1 MPAPSSPC
9 TTTTAGMI
17 VHVHLTGELIWLEII
32 VFFQQIVF
40 QLGRLHDPGLC
51 VASEPCASAGE
62 GVQGQA

>member
-1 MPAPSSPC
+1 
-9 TTTTAGMI
+9 
-17 VHVHLTGELIWLEII
+17 VHVHLTGELIWLEIN

-40 QLGRLHDPGLC
+40 QLGRLHDPGLR